1 MKLNVYLLS
10 FFTTIIKSLMAS
22 QEAIE
27 RKGFFPCSSQL
38 SHFPQPLF
46 LIWATCSPAT
56 TWKAAI
62 TERVEWEE
70 VFMARHFQ
78 ENSIHLMKNSAGKK
92 GWKCNLAKEWQAHS
106 WRPCFKF
113 LPRQKL
119 LTSTSTNTCLRDLC
133 WAHSQSLFLKKC

>member
-1 MKLNVYLLS
+1 MHEIKCVSFLLS
-10 FFTTIIKSLMAS
+10 FFTTLIKSLMAS
-22 QEAIE
+22 QEAME
-27 RKGFFPCSSQL
+27 REKDSLRAVL
-38 SHFPQPLF
+38 SYPTSPSPF

-92 GWKCNLAKEWQAHS
+92 GWKRNLAKEWQAHS

-119 LTSTSTNTCLRDLC
+119 LTSTSTNTC
-133 WAHSQSLFLKKC
+133 

>member
-1 MKLNVYLLS
+1 MHEIKLVSFLLS
-10 FFTTIIKSLMAS
+10 FFTTIKSLMAS

-27 RKGFFPCSSQL
+27 REKEDSFCAVLGYPTS
-38 SHFPQPLF
+38 PQPLF

-62 TERVEWEE
+62 TEHVEWEE

-106 WRPCFKF
+106 WCPCFKF

-119 LTSTSTNTCLRDLC
+119 LTSTSTNASLRDLC
-133 WAHSQSLFLKKC
+133 